1 MAVRYVVEDNSWRG
15 EVNVPRKE
23 FGFNRLRYLWEHCD
37 FSQVC
42 ERSSQWCELRYSQVQ
57 TAH

>member
-23 FGFNRLRYLWEHCD
+23 FGFNRFLRL
-37 FSQVC
+37 
-42 ERSSQWCELRYSQVQ
+42 
-57 TAH
+57 TAK

>member
-23 FGFNRLRYLWEHCD
+23 FGFNRLRYLWEHCPNL
-37 FSQVC
+37 QKPQ
-42 ERSSQWCELRYSQVQ
+42 EYQNLL
-57 TAH
+57 